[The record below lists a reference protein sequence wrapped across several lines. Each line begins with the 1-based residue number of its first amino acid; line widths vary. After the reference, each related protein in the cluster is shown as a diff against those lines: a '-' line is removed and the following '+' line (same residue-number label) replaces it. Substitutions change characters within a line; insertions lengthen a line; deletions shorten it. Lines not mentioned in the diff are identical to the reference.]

1 VSDGAAAEAAA
12 LREPW
17 HALARQREAASF
29 GLWVFLG
36 SELLFFGGLF
46 LAYTVYRVVHPDAF
60 LTAARE
66 TDVVYGTAN
75 TAILLTS
82 SLTMALA
89 ARGAEAGLRRLAL
102 LSLAGTVALGCAFLV
117 VKGFEYAEDIE
128 HGLLPGHGFRLTPPA
143 TQLFFALYW
152 IMTVV
157 HAVHLTIGIG
167 AVARLFVQGWRR
179 TLPLRTSP
187 AVEATALYW
196 HLVDV
201 IWIVIFPLL
210 YLVGRA

>member
-1 VSDGAAAEAAA
+1 MSDAAADA

-17 HALARQREAASF
+17 RDLDRQREAATF

-46 LAYTVYRVVHPDAF
+46 LAYTVYRVLHPDAF
-60 LTAARE
+60 VVAARE
-66 TDVVYGTAN
+66 TDIVYGTAN
-75 TAILLTS
+75 TAILMTS
-82 SLTMALA
+82 SLTMVLA
-89 ARGAEAGLRRLAL
+89 VRGAEAGLRRLAMW
-102 LSLAGTVALGCAFLV
+102 SLAGTIALGLAFLV
-117 VKGFEYAEDIE
+117 VKGFEYAEDIG
-128 HGLLPGHGFRLTPPA
+128 HGLLPGYDFRLSPPA
-143 TQLFFALYW
+143 TQLFFTLYW
-152 IMTVV
+152 IMTAV
-157 HAVHLTIGIG
+157 HAIHLTIGIG
-167 AVARLFVQGWRR
+167 AVTRLLVQGWRG

-210 YLVGRA
+210 YLVGRSS